1 MSDSEPPTKR
11 SDLVYPIYSRPPTMW
26 ERLALRFG
34 FTLGFCPVCGNLARI
49 IDWRDNFRETGFCA
63 MCGSSNRK
71 RQIAYV
77 LCGSLSEWRGSMFRS
92 IPKNL
97 TKMKLWIYNT
107 EASGSLHSCLSKIPR
122 YVCSEYLGSDHASGE
137 VVDGIRH
144 EDLTKLSFP
153 NSTLD
158 VVVSSD
164 VLEHVTL
171 PYRAHSEIF
180 RVLKPGGRH
189 IFTAPFLQTM
199 YNDELFAE
207 PTPNGGT
214 RLLKNPIYHLDPRCP
229 QGVLVYTYFS
239 LEMVSKLGAI
249 GFRTHMYR
257 LYHPSLG
264 ILGNNGIVFEAMKP
278 PGGLLKWSEDR
289 KGLEKHNEE
298 INSLRELT
306 IKRGK
311 SQNQKG

>member
-1 MSDSEPPTKR
+1 MSDSESSIKR
-11 SDLVYPIYSRPPTMW
+11 SDLAYPIYSRPPTLT
-26 ERLALRFG
+26 ERLALLLG
-34 FTLGFCPVCGNLARI
+34 FTLGFCPVCGQFARI
-49 IDWRDNFRETGFCA
+49 SDWGDNFRETGFCA
-63 MCGSSNRK
+63 SCGSSNRK

-77 LCGSLSEWRGSMFRS
+77 LCGSLSRWRGSKFRS
-92 IPKNL
+92 IPKMLARMNL
-97 TKMKLWIYNT
+97 LIYNT
-107 EASGSLHSCLSKIPR
+107 EASGSLHSYLSQIPG
-122 YVCSEYLGSDHASGE
+122 YVCSEYLGSDHVSGE
-137 VVDGIRH
+137 FVDGIRH

-153 NSTLD
+153 DNTLD

-171 PYRAHSEIF
+171 PYQAHHEIF

-199 YNDELFAE
+199 YNDQVFAE

-214 RLLKNPIYHLDPRCP
+214 KLLKTPIYHLDPRCP
-229 QGVLVYTYFS
+229 HGVLVYTYFS
-239 LEMVSKLGAI
+239 LDMVSKLGAI

-278 PGGLLKWSEDR
+278 RHGLVQWSEDQ
-289 KGLEKHNEE
+289 KDLEQHDEE
-298 INSLRELT
+298 IANLRELV
-306 IKRGK
+306 IKRANSK
-311 SQNQKG
+311 IQEI